1 MAATYSQHCMGPL
14 QVGKDR
20 QRARQDEAAA
30 QLPVGGAPDLAG
42 AGSLPEA
49 GLGSD
54 LASGIAAS
62 GVAGAA
68 ADHAD
73 DAGTQH
79 APESGAELQVCPAGA
94 LAYGSWTYASEH
106 GQSAGQGASPQVPPT
121 CAVQVLGTNQE

>member
-1 MAATYSQHCMGPL
+1 M
-14 QVGKDR
+14 GKDR
-20 QRARQDEAAA
+20 QRARQGEAAQ
-30 QLPVGGAPDLAG
+30 QLPAGAGGGAPDLAG

-79 APESGAELQVCPAGA
+79 APESAAELEVCPAGM
-94 LAYGSWTYASEH
+94 L
-106 GQSAGQGASPQVPPT
+106 
-121 CAVQVLGTNQE
+121 VLGADCSLVDSKAPADVMHPGMSCLRASSLHGGLEFTSVRHCVAQR